1 MIAAL
6 AALLFFQLLG
16 EALVRLAHVP
26 FPGPVLGM
34 LLMFAALAFRREVP
48 AELRNACNGLLGHL
62 SLLFV
67 PAGTGIMLHF
77 ARLRAEWLPVVAAL
91 FVSTLLT
98 IAVTATVFRLLSRDR
113 GGKSEM

>member
-1 MIAAL
+1 LIAAL